1 MAEVWRCTSCCDFF
15 PRAVRRCGAR
25 GRAGSVTR
33 WALKSRRVER
43 ISSQLLW
50 RCLVVKQ
57 PHTAYLAAGKRASGV
72 ADPAVMR
79 RCRCFSFVS
88 RATLMRTRDAR
99 HNIYICVYIYIFF
112 LYQCHSHLLE
122 CPYQPPGGTPSGL

>member
-1 MAEVWRCTSCCDFF
+1 MLLGVAEVWRCSSWCDFF
-15 PRAVRRCGAR
+15 PSAVRRCCAR
-25 GRAGSVTR
+25 GGAGSVTR
-33 WALKSRRVER
+33 WALKSRRVYR
-43 ISSQLLW
+43 ISSQLLLEM
-50 RCLVVKQ
+50 CLPVLQ

-99 HNIYICVYIYIFF
+99 HSMYK
-112 LYQCHSHLLE
+112 
-122 CPYQPPGGTPSGL
+122 